1 MPGCE
6 VALSGSGWEVVRRIQ
21 ERSTEHTE
29 YTEGEDA
36 WARGGPYRGV
46 VGRWS
51 VGRCE
56 MVRGLVGLM

>member
-46 VGRWS
+46 VGGGPW
-51 VGRCE
+51 G
-56 MVRGLVGLM
+56 GAKW